1 MTDPA
6 AGRWRLASPVTANV
20 LGGVAVVVTAAAIG
34 LDVLG
39 HEGNLGQ
46 GLGNLLIFVT
56 LGAVGLVVARAQP
69 RNPVWLRREYRTPG
83 SMAL

>member
-6 AGRWRLASPVTANV
+6 ARRWRLASPVTANV
-20 LGGVAVVVTAAAIG
+20 LGGVAVVVVAAAIG

-46 GLGNLLIFVT
+46 GLGNVLIFVT
-56 LGAVGLVVARAQP
+56 LGAA
-69 RNPVWLRREYRTPG
+69 WLWWP
-83 SMAL
+83 